1 MLQDM
6 DHMEA
11 SRVFYVKVYTFDQ
24 LEQSKICVL
33 TVISVGIVTLIVR
46 YDMIVSVCFMEDPSY
61 VFRQTSP
68 DGLSVEEF
76 PFYIYETRDLT

>member
-11 SRVFYVKVYTFDQ
+11 SCVFYVKVGRFDH

-33 TVISVGIVTLIVR
+33 TMTSFGIVMVTVHHNL
-46 YDMIVSVCFMEDPSY
+46 MVSV
-61 VFRQTSP
+61 
-68 DGLSVEEF
+68 
-76 PFYIYETRDLT
+76 